1 MSVVRTLLGWTL
13 LALSIFGAAFVAWDT
28 SQRGNASTGIS
39 NNAVS
44 TTTTPTTGGNTVDR
58 FPIAETKNPF
68 VPLVQLPP
76 TATTQP
82 K

>member
-1 MSVVRTLLGWTL
+1 MSIVRAILGWTL

-28 SQRGNASTGIS
+28 TQRGRSTSGIS

-44 TTTTPTTGGNTVDR
+44 TTTTPTTSGNAVDR
-58 FPIAETKNPF
+58 FPITETKNPF
-68 VPLVQLPP
+68 VPLVQLPA

>member
-1 MSVVRTLLGWTL
+1 MSIVRAIIGWTL
-13 LALSIFGAAFVAWDT
+13 LTLCIFGAAFVALDT
-28 SQRGNASTGIS
+28 SQRGRGSSGIS
-39 NNAVS
+39 NSASS
-44 TTTTPTTGGNTVDR
+44 TTTTPTTSGNTVDR

-68 VPLVQLPP
+68 VPLVQLPA